1 METVSTLSLFGQPQ
15 MLSNT
20 LSWKVNGRDAEI
32 ETLLYENCIP
42 TKVVGHRSG
51 DRVQGRRDQAV
62 SLAAFC
68 LFRPTSTVGRCSALA
83 PLIFVSRCSRVRCV
97 TWCGRKT
104 GSSLLENICPSLK
117 TEATQ
122 RRPRSTIAGV
132 CRSLFAASPPVLFQP
147 LIPVPKGLSNISGGK
162 NTYSNELNAS
172 TFSQAPP
179 YLGRT
184 LTEQN
189 L

>member
-1 METVSTLSLFGQPQ
+1 M
-15 MLSNT
+15 
-20 LSWKVNGRDAEI
+20 
-32 ETLLYENCIP
+32 
-42 TKVVGHRSG
+42 
-51 DRVQGRRDQAV
+51 
-62 SLAAFC
+62 SLAAFY

-122 RRPRSTIAGV
+122 RRPGQP
-132 CRSLFAASPPVLFQP
+132 SLAFAALCSPHPPPPPAPVLFQP